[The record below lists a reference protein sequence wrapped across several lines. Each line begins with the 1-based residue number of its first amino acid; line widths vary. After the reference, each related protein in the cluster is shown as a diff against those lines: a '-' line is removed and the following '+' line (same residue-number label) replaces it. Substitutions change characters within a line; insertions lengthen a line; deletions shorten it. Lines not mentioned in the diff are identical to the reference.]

1 MVDVS
6 QHKMVPE
13 HSLLEEDELETVLEE
28 YDIKRTDLP
37 KIKRT
42 DPALRSMEEDA
53 EPGDVIKIV
62 RESRTAPDTAVVYR
76 LVVE

>member
-6 QHKMVPE
+6 KHKLVPD
-13 HSLLEEDELETVLEE
+13 HTVLDQDEVEDVMEE
-28 YDIKRTDLP
+28 YNIRKTDLP

-42 DPALRSMEEDA
+42 DPALPDGA
-53 EPGDVIKIV
+53 DVGDVIQIT
-62 RESRTAPDTAVVYR
+62 RDSRTAEQAVVYR

>member
-6 QHKMVPE
+6 QHELVPE
-13 HSLLEEDELETVLEE
+13 HTVLEE
-28 YDIKRTDLP
+28 DVLEGVLTEYDIDRTDLP

-42 DPALRSMEEDA
+42 DSALPDDA
-53 EPGDVIKIV
+53 EAGDVIKIV
-62 RESRTAPDTAVVYR
+62 RNSRTTDQAIVYR

>member
-6 QHKMVPE
+6 KHELVPE
-13 HSLLEEDELETVLEE
+13 HTVLDESEYEGVLEE
-28 YDIKRTDLP
+28 YNIEKTDLP

-42 DPALRSMEEDA
+42 DPALPDDA
-53 EPGDVIKIV
+53 TVGDVVKIT
-62 RESRTAPDTAVVYR
+62 RDSRTTDTATIYR

>member
-6 QHKMVPE
+6 QHDMVPD
-13 HSLLEEDELETVLEE
+13 HSVVDDEELDGVLEE
-28 YDIKRTDLP
+28 YDIKSTDLP

-42 DPALRSMEEDA
+42 DPALPDDA
-53 EPGDVIKIV
+53 EVGDVIKIV
-62 RESRTAPDTAVVYR
+62 RDSRTTDTATVYR

>member
-6 QHKMVPE
+6 QHTLVPE
-13 HSLLEEDELETVLEE
+13 HTVLDEDTLEGVLAE

-37 KIKRT
+37 KITRS
-42 DPALRSMEEDA
+42 DPALPEEA
-53 EPGDVIKIV
+53 EIGDVIKIV
-62 RESRTAPDTAVVYR
+62 RDSRTTDTAVVYR

>member
-6 QHKMVPE
+6 QHELVPDHTVLDE
-13 HSLLEEDELETVLEE
+13 GALEDVLEE
-28 YDIKRTDLP
+28 YNIKKTDLP

-42 DPALRSMEEDA
+42 DPALPDEA
-53 EPGDVIKIV
+53 EVGDVV
-62 RESRTAPDTAVVYR
+62 RIERNSRTTDTAVVYR

>member
-6 QHKMVPE
+6 QHELVPD
-13 HSLLEEDELETVLEE
+13 HTVLDEGALGDVLEE
-28 YDIKRTDLP
+28 YNIKKTDLP

-42 DPALRSMEEDA
+42 DPALQDVDA
-53 EPGDVIKIV
+53 GVGDVIRIE
-62 RESRTAPDTAVVYR
+62 RNSRTTDTAVVYR

>member
-6 QHKMVPE
+6 QHELVPE
-13 HSLLEEDELETVLEE
+13 HTILEEETLEGVLEE
-28 YDIKRTDLP
+28 YNIDRTDLP

-42 DPALRSMEEDA
+42 DPALPDEA
-53 EPGDVIKIV
+53 EIGDVIKIV
-62 RESRTAPDTAVVYR
+62 RDSRTTDQSIIYR

>member
-6 QHKMVPE
+6 QHNMVPE
-13 HSLLEEDELETVLEE
+13 HTVLDREEVEDVLAE

-37 KIKRT
+37 KIQRR
-42 DPALRSMEEDA
+42 DAALPDDA
-53 EPGDVIKIV
+53 EPGNVVKIV
-62 RESRTAPDTAVVYR
+62 RDSRTTDEAVVYR

>member
-6 QHKMVPE
+6 QHTLVPE
-13 HSLLEEDELETVLEE
+13 HTRLEEDELEDVLVE

-37 KIKRT
+37 KIKAG
-42 DPALRSMEEDA
+42 DPALPDGA
-53 EPGDVIKIV
+53 EVGDVIEIE
-62 RESRTAPDTAVVYR
+62 RNSRTTERAVVYR